1 VSTNP
6 EHEKG
11 GQYADAKQKTP
22 RYRLWQNGIQTG
34 INKRRYART
43 NWPRA
48 PRYKPLSVG
57 VVLLDLVPAAM
68 HQPDLFAAENH
79 RRQKLSP
86 LIATRQVR
94 S

>member
-1 VSTNP
+1 MPTNP

-43 NWPRA
+43 NGRTGLHKTDA
-48 PRYKPLSVG
+48 ATAIFVANHFAHQHRTGRPL
-57 VVLLDLVPAAM
+57 
-68 HQPDLFAAENH
+68 AAEAEPV
-79 RRQKLSP
+79 QCP
-86 LIATRQVR
+86 QYE
-94 S
+94 